1 MGLSRRGFAKASIAG
16 AGGFSLAAT
25 WAQAATAKA
34 ENSVRAFQGKGPDA
48 IYELVD
54 YCLATSYA
62 SLPDAVVH
70 ATKNQILDTIGV
82 ALAGIQEAGVNELR
96 ELALELGGKPEAVI
110 WGSRNRV
117 PAHDAARINATM
129 SHALD
134 YDDIYEK
141 SFMHPGIVTVPAA
154 LATADML
161 GGRVSGK
168 ALITAVALG
177 VDISCRLANSAQPG
191 VNGFK
196 VGWHNTTLYGYF
208 ASALVAGK
216 LMGLTRDQL
225 VSAVGI
231 AFHQAAGNAQAHVDG
246 ALTKRMGPGFAS
258 YTGLYAAR
266 LAQRGVQGARGV
278 LEGVRG
284 FFHQYHGNN
293 YSRALLLDGLGRDF
307 AGPEVSF
314 KPWPSC
320 RGSHTAAEAALT
332 LLKEHRISAP
342 EVEKIT
348 IYNGPDDFQLLGAP
362 LSKKQKPTSTVEAQ
376 FSNPWVVAVAVQDQE
391 VALRHFTPAAL
402 GRIDLL
408 ALTQRIST
416 EADPGLAK
424 PGGGPSATRIEVQL
438 KSGKTESKTVATA
451 RGEPN
456 NPMSRAEFLQKFM
469 DCAVSGGM
477 GKARASTLMEQ
488 IVQLET
494 LSSMSGFTD
503 QISV

>member
-1 MGLSRRGFAKASIAG
+1 MKFSRRGFGKASLVG
-16 AGGFSLAAT
+16 AGGFALVAAS
-25 WAQAATAKA
+25 AAPAGKSVGSYQAPGA
-34 ENSVRAFQGKGPDA
+34 DA
-48 IYELVD
+48 IYMLVD
-54 YCLATSYA
+54 YCLAITYED
-62 SLPDAVVH
+62 LPDAVVH
-70 ATKNQILDTIGV
+70 ATKNQILDTVGV
-82 ALAGIQEAGVNELR
+82 ALAGIREAGVSQLR
-96 ELALELGGKPEAVI
+96 ELALEMGGKSEAAI
-110 WGSRNRV
+110 WGSRHRL

-129 SHALD
+129 AHALD

-154 LATADML
+154 LAAMDML
-161 GGRVSGK
+161 GGDISGK
-168 ALITAVALG
+168 ELITAVALG
-177 VDISCRLANSAQPG
+177 VDISCRLANAAQPG

-320 RGSHTAAEAALT
+320 RGSHTAAEASLT
-332 LLKEHRISAP
+332 LFEEQRITAAD
-342 EVEKIT
+342 VEKIT

-362 LSKKQKPTSTVEAQ
+362 LAKKQKPASTVEAQ
-376 FSNPWVVAVAVQDQE
+376 FSNPWVVAAALQDRE
-391 VALRHFTPAAL
+391 VALRHFTPSAL
-402 GRIDLL
+402 GRNDLL
-408 ALTQRIST
+408 AITQRIST
-416 EADPGLAK
+416 ESDPGLAK
-424 PGGGPSATRIEVQL
+424 PGGGPSATRIQVQL
-438 KSGKTESKTVATA
+438 KNGSTQSKTVTTA
-451 RGEPN
+451 RGEPH
-456 NPMSRAEFLQKFM
+456 NPMTRAEFLQKFM

-477 GKARASTLMEQ
+477 EKTRASALMEQ

-494 LSSMSGFTD
+494 RSSMSGFTD